1 MINPTRVE
9 INKIFS
15 KIDKIAKKGNDSYLE
30 YYILVDNLIKQSK
43 YYYFIECL
51 QVKYEYDATYQDIQT
66 IKKQSWKDILFR
78 TNTNIQDF
86 KKKLFKSKG
95 IYQQG
100 LFYYKDIPLT
110 TANVIDLTG
119 IGCELL
125 PIVQSGSVVDV
136 KVLRTGSNY
145 SDSASIIINGGTGTA
160 SATPIIRAG
169 KIYSATVTATGSG
182 HNQSLRLGRIEEKD
196 QYEVPVD
203 NKITNDNYQKI
214 ITNKTTY
221 LLATKEDQTQGVTFS
236 SWNTN
241 FTYDKNLF
249 NLYTQAVNYLLS

>member
-1 MINPTRVE
+1 MINLTRVE
-9 INKIFS
+9 IEKIFS

-125 PIVQSGSVVDV
+125 PIVQSGSVVDM

-145 SDSASIIINGGTGTA
+145 SASASIVIIGGTGTA
-160 SATPIIRAG
+160 SATPIIRSG
-169 KIYSATVTATGSG
+169 KIYLTIVTATGSG
-182 HNQSLRLGRIEEKD
+182 HNESFKLGKIEEKD
-196 QYEVPVD
+196 EYKVP
-203 NKITNDNYQKI
+203 ITNKFSKDLYQRI
-214 ITNKTTY
+214 IKNKTTY
-221 LLATKEDQTQGVTFS
+221 LLATKDGHTQGVTFS
-236 SWNTN
+236 SWNIN
-241 FTYDKNLF
+241 YSYDKNIS